1 MELFLKL
8 FSKLF
13 SNSLSNEL
21 FIHAFKDSPVAS
33 LIVSMDGEILEVNS
47 SLLKLMGYAEQELMG
62 ANMSLFKSF
71 KHDNAFYKNLWNNL
85 RKVSEYSFE
94 VINRDKYGK
103 LLDIKEQVKLIKCTT
118 QSCFIIAFEDI
129 TEQKIQE
136 KRQHYLATHDPLTGL
151 ANRALL
157 KDRYEHAILNAVRHH
172 TQLAVMVCDLNGF
185 KEINDNYGHNFGDEV
200 LKEVS
205 KRLDS
210 LTRESDTVARYGG
223 DEFILILEHVESIS
237 LEEMKN
243 NILNRLTFDLKYNED
258 TCHVNTAIGYSCFPS
273 DGTRFEQL
281 ISVADSNMYDAKR
294 EYHGF

>member
-1 MELFLKL
+1 MKSFLKL

-33 LIVSMDGEILEVNS
+33 LIVSINGEILEVNS
-47 SLLKLMGYAEQELMG
+47 SLLKLMGYTEKELIG

-71 KHDNAFYKNLWNNL
+71 KHNNTFYKNLWSNL
-85 RKVSEYSFE
+85 KKATEYSFE
-94 VINRDKYGK
+94 VINRDKFGK
-103 LLDIKEQVKLIKCTT
+103 LLEIKEQVKFVKCST
-118 QSCFIIAFEDI
+118 QKCFIITFEDI
-129 TEQKIQE
+129 TEQNIQE
-136 KRQHYLATHDPLTGL
+136 KRQQYLATHDPLTGL

-157 KDRYEHAILNAVRHH
+157 KDRYDHAILNAVRHH

-185 KEINDNYGHNFGDEV
+185 KEINDDYGHNFGDEV

-205 KRLDS
+205 NRLDR
-210 LTRESDTVARYGG
+210 LVRESDTVARYGG
-223 DEFILILEHVESIS
+223 DEFILILEQVESIS
-237 LEEMKN
+237 VEEMKN

-258 TCHVNTAIGYSCFPS
+258 TCRVNTAIGYSRFPS
-273 DGTRFEQL
+273 DGTTFEQL
-281 ISVADSNMYDAKR
+281 ISVADNNMYDAKR